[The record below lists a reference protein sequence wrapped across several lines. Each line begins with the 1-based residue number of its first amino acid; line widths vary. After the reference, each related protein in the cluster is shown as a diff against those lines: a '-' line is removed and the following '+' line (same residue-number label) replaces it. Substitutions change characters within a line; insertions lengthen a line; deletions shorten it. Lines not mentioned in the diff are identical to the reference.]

1 MATERI
7 NSKLL
12 DRYRVSAKETGRT
25 VFVWDKTLQ
34 GFGAKFT
41 PKERISWVV
50 QRWMGGKDGQSKRVV
65 IGAYPSMDLDAAK
78 AEAGKLIAGHRQGQE
93 LPDRRVR
100 VQAARKAINAIPI
113 SQAIELYVKR
123 NGTPGRYWAELQQ
136 ALVRELQGSLG
147 KDTPVE
153 KISKADVR
161 HLLESKL
168 DAGHDGAARNLY
180 AQLRPFFAWCID
192 REIIAT
198 SPINGIAAP
207 KPLKARDR
215 VLTDDELKR
224 FWQATEALGWPF
236 CPFYRM
242 LLLTAQRREEVAGM
256 RWDEIEGDR
265 WIIPAERTKNGK
277 EHLVH
282 ISTQATEVLEGVLKQ
297 SKSTDDLVFSTTGTT
312 PISGYSRGKAR
323 LDALMADAGGE
334 EVKPWRIHDLRRTA
348 ASGMAGLGFQ
358 PHVIERVLNHVSGAQ
373 GGLVGVYQRYE
384 YAEDRKRALQAWG
397 NHLVSLFDA
406 KTT

>member
-1 MATERI
+1 MPTERL

-12 DRYRVSAKETGRT
+12 DRYRVTAKETGRT
-25 VFVWDKTLQ
+25 LFVWDKTLQ
-34 GFGAKFT
+34 GFGATFT

-50 QRWMGGKDGQSKRVV
+50 QRWMGGKDGKSKRVV
-65 IGAYPSMDLDAAK
+65 IGSYPAMGLDAAK
-78 AEAGKLIAGHRQGQE
+78 IEAGKLIAAHRQGQE
-93 LPDRRVR
+93 LPDRRER
-100 VQAARKAINAIPI
+100 IQAERKAIDAVPI
-113 SQAIELYVKR
+113 SEAIELYVKR
-123 NGTPGRYWAELQQ
+123 NGTPGRYWPELR
-136 ALVRELQGSLG
+136 ATLHRELGGNLG
-147 KDTPVE
+147 KDTAVE
-153 KISKADVR
+153 KITRADIR
-161 HLLESKL
+161 GLIEAKL
-168 DAGHDGAARNLY
+168 DAGHDGAARLLF

-198 SPINGIAAP
+198 SPMAGIAAP

-215 VLTDDELKR
+215 VLTDDELQR
-224 FWQATEALGWPF
+224 FWQATEALGRPF
-236 CPFYRM
+236 CPFYRT

-277 EHLVH
+277 EHVVH
-282 ISTQATEVLEGVLKQ
+282 ISTQAMAVLEGVLKQ
-297 SKSTDDLVFSTTGTT
+297 SKDADGLVFSTTGAT
-312 PISGYSRGKAR
+312 PISGYSKAKAR
-323 LDALMADAGGE
+323 LDAHMGD
-334 EVKPWRIHDLRRTA
+334 VKPWRIHDLRRTA

-397 NHLVSLFDA
+397 DHLERLFDA
-406 KTT
+406 KAT